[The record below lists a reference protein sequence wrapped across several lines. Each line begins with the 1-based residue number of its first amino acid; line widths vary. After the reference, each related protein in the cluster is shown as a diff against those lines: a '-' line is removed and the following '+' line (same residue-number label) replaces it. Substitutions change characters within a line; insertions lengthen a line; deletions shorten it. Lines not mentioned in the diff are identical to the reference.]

1 MGFGS
6 CASRARTLASVG
18 NVGQKNVEVDG
29 RMAGQKFMTLS
40 CECDM
45 NCENYDDDD
54 DDDDDDGH

>member
-1 MGFGS
+1 M
-6 CASRARTLASVG
+6 G

-54 DDDDDDGH
+54 DDDDDDDGH